1 MFFTVQRYHLL
12 NFSSFLF
19 DTGGLVYPKA
29 INQLFLGLYIME
41 IYLVGLFL
49 LVRDKQGRVACAG
62 QGSIMILVTMA
73 TAIYHFLLNKAF
85 NPLFKYLPMI
95 LNDLK
100 PHGKGDK
107 ASLSTPK
114 SWYNIFRSFFKGL
127 DDIVYRE
134 EIHNEPDAKRPM
146 IDTDLVNNES
156 GLEILEDEALTAEQK
171 VIWVPRDNLG
181 ISQDE
186 RVQSQAIS
194 KTIVMS
200 DENAEITETGSVI
213 CYGPPP
219 ISI

>member
-29 INQLFLGLYIME
+29 INQLFLGLYVME

-49 LVRDKQGRVACAG
+49 LVRDEQGRVACVG

-73 TAIYHFLLNKAF
+73 TVIYHFQLNKAF
-85 NPLFKYLPMI
+85 NPLFKHLPMI

-100 PHGKGDK
+100 PYGEGDENP
-107 ASLSTPK
+107 LSMSK
-114 SWYNIFRSFFKGL
+114 SWHSVFRSFFKGL
-127 DDIVYRE
+127 DNIVYRE
-134 EIHNEPDAKRPM
+134 ENQNGPDKKRPT
-146 IDTDLVNNES
+146 TDVGLGNNES
-156 GLEILEDEALTAEQK
+156 GLQILEDEALTTEQK

-186 RVQSQAIS
+186 KAQSQAIS

-200 DENAEITETGSVI
+200 DKNAELDETGSVI
-213 CYGPPP
+213 CYGPLPN
-219 ISI
+219 SI